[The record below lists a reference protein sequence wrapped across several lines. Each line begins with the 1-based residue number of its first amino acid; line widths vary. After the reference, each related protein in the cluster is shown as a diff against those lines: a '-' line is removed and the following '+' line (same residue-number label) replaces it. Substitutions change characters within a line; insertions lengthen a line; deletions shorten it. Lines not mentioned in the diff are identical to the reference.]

1 VQFVYPKEG
10 VTVVTE
16 PVAMLKTAANKPA
29 ARAFIDFLISD
40 EGQKLSVSQGYYPTR
55 SNVGSP
61 AWLTSPIDL
70 KVMPVDMKKVVATT
84 EADKKRFAD
93 LFGN

>member
-1 VQFVYPKEG
+1 
-10 VTVVTE
+10 
-16 PVAMLKTAANKPA
+16 MLRTAANKPA
-29 ARAFIDFLISD
+29 ARAFIDFLISE

-55 SNVGSP
+55 ANVGAP
-61 AWLTSPIDL
+61 AWLTGPVDL